1 MHAWLI
7 NLMLTLAWRPFL
19 DPLWLP
25 GRWLWLLLFPP
36 IAVAIAIVYKTIKL
50 PDLSRLPIEVARL
63 SAMIVGF
70 MAAIG
75 LIVWLI
81 AEVM

>member
-1 MHAWLI
+1 MHLLLA
-7 NLMLTLAWRPFL
+7 NVMLTLAWRPFL

-36 IAVAIAIVYKTIKL
+36 IAVTIAIVYKTIKL
-50 PDLSRLPIEVARL
+50 PDLSRLPWEVARL

-75 LIVWLI
+75 LVVWLV
-81 AEVM
+81 AEVL